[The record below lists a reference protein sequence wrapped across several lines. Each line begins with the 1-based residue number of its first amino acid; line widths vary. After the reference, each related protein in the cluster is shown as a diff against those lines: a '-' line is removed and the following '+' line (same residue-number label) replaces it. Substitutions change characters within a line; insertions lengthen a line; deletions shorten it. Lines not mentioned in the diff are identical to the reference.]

1 MALADNTP
9 SEHLNFRWDD
19 ALRLDTLLTQE
30 ERMVS
35 QAARDYARG
44 ELL

>member
-1 MALADNTP
+1 MAPKDTANPDL
-9 SEHLNFRWDD
+9 HFRWDD